1 MEGLRVSDIM
11 THDLM
16 FVFENDTVEQVVD
29 LLDMTRLSGVPV
41 VDDELKVVGFISED
55 DIIRACL
62 PSYFSLLQTAA
73 FLPDTN
79 LFIANLKKISHDP
92 IARYATKPV
101 FTVKPSDTLLFV
113 ADMIMRKGYKLI
125 PVVDDDNTLIG
136 IVGRLSVLRE
146 STKREMAVNGK

>member
-1 MEGLRVSDIM
+1 
-11 THDLM
+11 
-16 FVFENDTVEQVVD
+16 
-29 LLDMTRLSGVPV
+29 
-41 VDDELKVVGFISED
+41 VGFISED

-146 STKREMAVNGK
+146 SAKREMAVNGK